1 LMFPGAYIF
10 LHVQICRGTMLMFI
24 KSSRSAG
31 GGWLAKPVAAQSPLP
46 MISRFPFAL
55 VGKVVVNKSSI

>member
-1 LMFPGAYIF
+1 
-10 LHVQICRGTMLMFI
+10 MFI